1 MTASTFTATHP
12 FDVSVEELFDWHER
26 PGAFARLNPPW
37 APVSVASHQ
46 GGIRDGARVL
56 LKVPLGPISLPWH
69 LEHKN
74 YLRPVRFEDHQISG
88 PFSQYHHVHSFS
100 PLPPTDG
107 SSDRA
112 LLTDTVNFTL
122 PCGALGRA
130 LTEQRFLSTFAALF
144 RYRHRTTSLDL
155 AQHKRFASHPRQHIL
170 VSGSSGLVGRALIPY
185 LETAG
190 HRISTLVRKKPLH
203 KADELGT
210 HQIAWDPLSGIQ
222 FPSLTGIDA
231 VVHLAGEGIASS
243 RWTAEKKR
251 RIRDS
256 RVNGTSNLCESLLAL
271 TPRPRTLIC
280 ASAIG
285 IYGSRGDELLTEE
298 SSQGEGFLA
307 EVTSEWEKASD
318 IARAA
323 GIRVVHLRFGIILS
337 PRGGALGRMRVPFS
351 LGLGG
356 PLSNGNQWMS
366 WIGID
371 DVLGLIEQS
380 LFDPRLE
387 GPVNAVAP
395 HPVTNAEFTATLAA
409 VLNRPAPFRVPRL
422 ALRSAFGELAD
433 EALLASQRAVPQKAL
448 AAEYNF
454 RDPSLRGAL
463 CHLFGK
469 DPGVPP
475 VQS

>member
-1 MTASTFTATHP
+1 
-12 FDVSVEELFDWHER
+12 
-26 PGAFARLNPPW
+26 
-37 APVSVASHQ
+37 
-46 GGIRDGARVL
+46 
-56 LKVPLGPISLPWH
+56 

-88 PFSQYHHVHSFS
+88 PFSHYHHVHEFS
-100 PLPPTDG
+100 SLP
-107 SSDRA
+107 SSENGQERS
-112 LLTDTVNFTL
+112 LLTDTIIFSV

-130 LTEQRFLSTFAALF
+130 FTERRFLSTFAALF

-155 AQHKRFASHPRQHIL
+155 AHHKRFAAHARQHIL
-170 VSGSSGLVGRALIPY
+170 VSGSSGLVGSALVPY

-190 HRISTLVRKKPLH
+190 HRVTSLVRTKSPLQGN
-203 KADELGT
+203 ELGA
-210 HQIAWDPLSGIQ
+210 HQIAWDPLSGIK

-256 RVNGTSNLCESLLAL
+256 RVNGTINLCESLLAL
-271 TPRPRTLIC
+271 TPRPKTLIC

-307 EVTSEWEKASD
+307 EVTSEWEKACE

-337 PRGGALGRMRVPFS
+337 PRSGALGRMRVPFS

-356 PLSNGNQWMS
+356 PLGTGNHWMS

-380 LFDPRLE
+380 LFDARLE

-395 HPVTNAEFTATLAA
+395 HPVTNSEFTATLAS
-409 VLNRPAPFRVPRL
+409 VLNRPAYFRVPEV
-422 ALRSAFGELAD
+422 ALRLAFGELAQ
-433 EALLASQRAVPQKAL
+433 EALLASQRVAPQKAL
-448 AAEYNF
+448 AANYDF
-454 RDPSLRGAL
+454 RDPTLRGAL

-469 DPGVPP
+469 DPGMMPF